1 MKKLIVLLSFI
12 ALGLST
18 SFAQQGQKSIG
29 VNLGYGSEIE
39 SFGLG
44 AKFQY
49 GITDPIR
56 LEAAFNY
63 FFENNHVNMWD
74 LNLNFHYLFP
84 LGSGFK
90 VYPLAGLTYT
100 NWHTEIGDWD
110 ETEGRVGANLG
121 AGLQYDIAS
130 NLALN
135 FDLKYQFVKDFDQVA
150 FAFGI
155 AYKF

>member
-1 MKKLIVLLSFI
+1 MKKLLVVLSFI
-12 ALGLST
+12 ALGLGSA
-18 SFAQQGQKSIG
+18 FAQQGQKAIG

-56 LEAAFNY
+56 MEAAFNY
-63 FFENNHVNMWD
+63 FFESDYVSMWD

-84 LGSGFK
+84 LGSNFK

-100 NWHTEIGDWD
+100 NWHADIID
-110 ETEGRVGANLG
+110 ENEGRVGANLG

>member
-1 MKKLIVLLSFI
+1 MLSFI
-12 ALGLST
+12 ALGLGT

-63 FFENNHVNMWD
+63 FFENNYVNMWD
-74 LNLNFHYLFP
+74 LNMNFHYLFP

-90 VYPLAGLTYT
+90 VYPLVGLTYT
-100 NWHTEIGDWD
+100 NWHAEIGDWD